1 MSSINKDF
9 YILNFTTS
17 EFDIN
22 THSPFSGNKFPENDI
37 ARGIASSPLWS
48 VMPASVLV
56 VRNTP
61 PLIAVFGTFD
71 DANKARL
78 EALVRHINFALRRLH
93 YVSYAQ
99 AEKDCRLLASRLKE
113 RFGEEELKKFSYT
126 AIPRGGLIILGIL
139 SHILE
144 LEPPQLGT
152 PETCDAPLVV
162 VDDCAISGH
171 RFSAVMRNWKDR
183 NIIFTPLYSSP
194 ELRNAIK
201 TRESRVIACIS
212 AQDLVDYSQEPEDGK
227 QVFDEIWQRR
237 LGDDRYWMGLPEYIC
252 FAWNEP
258 DRLFWNPVVKK
269 VESGWKIL
277 PPEIC
282 IKNGEPRIPICIQPE
297 SVEQLRPPDH
307 IIFAVN
313 GNAVVIGDL
322 GRKKTYSLEGTA
334 ADIWKAIIEFGNE
347 DLVIRALLQR
357 YEIDEALLRADVTS
371 FIENLVKDGIL
382 EQVQ

>member
-1 MSSINKDF
+1 M
-9 YILNFTTS
+9 
-17 EFDIN
+17 
-22 THSPFSGNKFPENDI
+22 
-37 ARGIASSPLWS
+37 
-48 VMPASVLV
+48 V
-56 VRNTP
+56 VRDTP
-61 PLIAVFGTFD
+61 PLLAVFGSFD
-71 DANKARL
+71 DSDKARL
-78 EALVRHINFALRRLH
+78 EALVRQMNFALRRLR

-99 AEKDCRLLASRLKE
+99 AERDCRLLASKLQE
-113 RFGEEELKKFSYT
+113 WFGEEELKKFSFT
-126 AIPRGGLIILGIL
+126 AIPKGGLIILGML
-139 SHILE
+139 SYMLE
-144 LEPPQLGT
+144 LESRQLGLPDKT
-152 PETCDAPLVV
+152 DTPLVV

-171 RFSAVMRNWKDR
+171 RLSTAMRTWKDR
-183 NIIFTPLYSSP
+183 QIIFAPLYSAP
-194 ELRNAIK
+194 ELRTAIE
-201 TRESRVIACIS
+201 TREARVIACIS

-227 QVFDEIWQRR
+227 QAFDEIWRRR
-237 LGDDRYWMGLPEYIC
+237 LGEDRYWMGLPEYIC

-258 DRLFWNPVVKK
+258 DRLFWNPVLQK

-322 GRKKTYSLEGTA
+322 ERKKTFNLEGIA

-347 DLVIRALLQR
+347 ELVIRALLKR
-357 YEIDEALLRADVTS
+357 YEISETSLRADVTS